1 MYQVFLDEHVLYIPG
16 DDEAVLIDPVLELA
30 LGKSGTFSARVP
42 KINPLYEKLKAL
54 DSTVRVERDGV
65 ALFYGRI
72 LSVERDFYGTKSITC
87 EGELAFLL
95 DSVQEPSEF
104 HDISPRAFLETL
116 IAKHNNQM
124 AKDGAHNKR
133 FTVGQ
138 VTVTDPNDSLY
149 RYTNWE
155 TTLDAITDKLVKGL
169 GGFLRVRHVGEVRY
183 LDYLAE
189 SDNTNTQVIE
199 FGENLLDYTDT
210 LLAEDIAT
218 RVIPLGKR
226 LETSSIAAL
235 EEYTTIKSVN
245 SGKTYVESPSAIQN
259 FGIVTKTVSFE
270 NVSVPANLK
279 KKAENYLKDSQFAD
293 VTLTLTAVDLHLV
306 HADMEAMKIGD
317 RIRVISPPHG
327 MDRFFP
333 LTRLS
338 LALDRPES
346 SSVTLG
352 TEVKAGLSERS
363 ISENKELVERIER
376 LPTQSDTLRL
386 AKDNATALI
395 TAATTGHVVTRKNEI
410 LIMDTADKNTAKK
423 VWRWN
428 VNGLGY
434 SKTGYNGY
442 YGTAITMNGA
452 IVADYITTGTLNAD
466 LIRAGTLKDR
476 AGNISWSMSTGAL
489 SAKRLSVDSPNF
501 KLTTYGHLTAKGADI
516 DGSIVASSGD
526 TKVRV
531 GYGKLSIYYQDKEL
545 GLVGGNG
552 FAGSNTIAGLN
563 FDLERTGDYMTWAAQ
578 PAGGGSYEMVWTY
591 ARSSFGNFS
600 GGMLNA
606 GCDID
611 MHYNRLRNVS
621 WPDGAINGAFHF
633 VKINAMSSDGTVA
646 SWSNGC
652 RMRFKNGILIEAT
665 F

>member
-87 EGELAFLL
+87 EGELAYLL

-104 HDISPRAFLETL
+104 HDVSPRAFLEML

-155 TTLDAITDKLVKGL
+155 TTLDAITDKLVKRL
-169 GGFLRVRHVGEVRY
+169 GGFLRVRHVGEIRY

-245 SGKTYVESPSAIQN
+245 GGKTYVESASAIQN

-279 KKAENYLKDSQFAD
+279 KKAEKYLKDSQFAD

-333 LTRLS
+333 LTELTI
-338 LALDRPES
+338 ALDHPES
-346 SSVTLG
+346 STVVLG

-363 ISENKELVERIER
+363 ISEKKELVERIER

-410 LIMDTADKNTAKK
+410 LIMDTADKATAKK

-428 VNGLGY
+428 LNGLGY
-434 SKTGYNGY
+434 SKTGYNGT

-452 IVADYITTGTLNAD
+452 IVADFITTGTLNAD
-466 LIRAGTLKDR
+466 LIRAGTLKDKQ
-476 AGNISWSMSTGAL
+476 GNISWNMSSGAL
-489 SAKRLSVDSPNF
+489 TAKKLSIDSPNF
-501 KLTTYGHLTAKGADI
+501 KLTTYGYMTAKGASI
-516 DGSIVASSGD
+516 DGSITASSGD

-531 GYGKLSIYYQDKEL
+531 GYGHLSIYYNDKEM
-545 GLVGGNG
+545 GLIGGNS
-552 FAGSNTIAGLN
+552 FAQSNSIAGLN
-563 FDLERTGDYMTWAAQ
+563 FDLENTGDYMTWAAQ
-578 PAGGGSYEMVWTY
+578 PASGGNYNMVWTY
-591 ARSSFGNFS
+591 ARSSFS
-600 GGMLNA
+600 GFTGGALNA

-611 MHYNRLRNVS
+611 MHNYTLKNVNFEGGGIS
-621 WPDGAINGAFHF
+621 GTANF
-633 VKINAMSSDGTVA
+633 VKINSMSSDGTA
-646 SWSNGC
+646 ANWSNNC
-652 RMRFKNGILIEAT
+652 YMTFKNGILIDGR

>member
-155 TTLDAITDKLVKGL
+155 TTLDAITDKLVKRL

-218 RVIPLGKR
+218 RVIPLGTR

-279 KKAENYLKDSQFAD
+279 KKAEKYLKDSQFAD

-333 LTRLS
+333 LTELTI
-338 LALDRPES
+338 ALEHPEFS
-346 SSVTLG
+346 TVVLG

-363 ISENKELVERIER
+363 ISEKKELVERIER

-395 TAATTGHVVTRKNEI
+395 TAATTGHVVTRPNEI
-410 LIMDTADKNTAKK
+410 LVMDTADKATAKK

-428 VNGLGY
+428 LNGLGY
-434 SKTGYNGY
+434 SKTGYNGT

-452 IVADYITTGTLNAD
+452 IVADFITTGTLNAD
-466 LIRAGTLKDR
+466 LIRAGILKDKQ
-476 AGNISWSMSTGAL
+476 GNISWNMSSGAL
-489 SAKRLSVDSPNF
+489 TAKKLSIDSPNF
-501 KLTTYGHLTAKGADI
+501 KLTTYGYMTAKGASI
-516 DGSIVASSGD
+516 DGSITASSGD

-531 GYGKLSIYYQDKEL
+531 GYGHLSIYYNDKEM
-545 GLVGGNG
+545 GLIGGNS
-552 FAGSNTIAGLN
+552 FAQSNSIAGLN
-563 FDLERTGDYMTWAAQ
+563 FDLENTGDYMTWAAQ
-578 PAGGGSYEMVWTY
+578 PASGGNYNMVWTY
-591 ARSSFGNFS
+591 ARSSFS
-600 GGMLNA
+600 GFTGGALNA

-611 MHYNRLRNVS
+611 MHNYTLKNVNFEGGGIS
-621 WPDGAINGAFHF
+621 GTANF
-633 VKINAMSSDGTVA
+633 VKINSMSSDGTA
-646 SWSNGC
+646 ANWSNNC
-652 RMRFKNGILIEAT
+652 YMTFKNGILIDGR

>member
-155 TTLDAITDKLVKGL
+155 TTLDAITDKLVKRL

-245 SGKTYVESPSAIQN
+245 SGKTYVESASAIQN

-279 KKAENYLKDSQFAD
+279 KKAEKYLKDSQFAD
-293 VTLTLTAVDLHLV
+293 VTLTLTAVDLHLL

-333 LTRLS
+333 LTELTI
-338 LALDRPES
+338 ALDHPES
-346 SSVTLG
+346 STVVLG

-363 ISENKELVERIER
+363 ISDKKELVERIER

-395 TAATTGHVVTRKNEI
+395 TAATTGHVVTRPNEI
-410 LIMDTADKNTAKK
+410 LVMDTADKATAKK

-428 VNGLGY
+428 LNGLGY
-434 SKTGYNGY
+434 SKTGYNGT

-452 IVADYITTGTLNAD
+452 IVADFITTGTLNAD
-466 LIRAGTLKDR
+466 LIRAGILKDKQ
-476 AGNISWSMSTGAL
+476 GNISWNMSSGAL
-489 SAKRLSVDSPNF
+489 TAKKLSIDSPNF
-501 KLTTYGHLTAKGADI
+501 KLTTYGYMTAKGASI
-516 DGSIVASSGD
+516 DGSITASSGD

-531 GYGKLSIYYQDKEL
+531 GYGHLSIYYNDKEM
-545 GLVGGNG
+545 GLIGGNS
-552 FAGSNTIAGLN
+552 FAQSNSIAGLN
-563 FDLERTGDYMTWAAQ
+563 FDLENTGDYMTWAAQ
-578 PAGGGSYEMVWTY
+578 PASGGNYNMVWTY
-591 ARSSFGNFS
+591 ARSSFS
-600 GGMLNA
+600 GFTGGALNA

-611 MHYNRLRNVS
+611 MHNYTLKNVNFEGGGIS
-621 WPDGAINGAFHF
+621 GTANF
-633 VKINAMSSDGTVA
+633 VKINSMSSDGTA
-646 SWSNGC
+646 ANWSNNC
-652 RMRFKNGILIEAT
+652 YMTFKNGILIDGR

>member
-72 LSVERDFYGTKSITC
+72 LSVKRDFYGTKSITC

-104 HDISPRAFLETL
+104 HDVSPRAFLEML

-155 TTLDAITDKLVKGL
+155 TTLDAITDKLVKRL
-169 GGFLRVRHVGEVRY
+169 GGFLRVRHVGEIRY

-245 SGKTYVESPSAIQN
+245 GGKTYVESPSAIQN

-279 KKAENYLKDSQFAD
+279 KKAEKYLTDSQFAD

-333 LTRLS
+333 LTELTI
-338 LALDRPES
+338 ALDHPES
-346 SSVTLG
+346 STVVLG

-363 ISENKELVERIER
+363 ISEKKELVERIER

-410 LIMDTADKNTAKK
+410 LIMDTADKATAKK

-428 VNGLGY
+428 LNGLGY
-434 SKTGYNGY
+434 SKTGYNGT

-452 IVADYITTGTLNAD
+452 IVADFITTGTLNAD
-466 LIRAGTLKDR
+466 LIRAGTLKDKQ
-476 AGNISWSMSTGAL
+476 GNISWNMSSGAL
-489 SAKRLSVDSPNF
+489 TAKKLSIDSPNF
-501 KLTTYGHLTAKGADI
+501 KLMTYGYMTAKGASI
-516 DGSIVASSGD
+516 DGSITASSGD

-531 GYGKLSIYYQDKEL
+531 GYGHLSIYYNDKEM
-545 GLVGGNG
+545 GLIGGNS
-552 FAGSNTIAGLN
+552 FAQSNSIAGLN
-563 FDLERTGDYMTWAAQ
+563 FDLENTGDYMTWAAQ
-578 PAGGGSYEMVWTY
+578 PASGGNYNMVWTY
-591 ARSSFGNFS
+591 ARSSFS
-600 GGMLNA
+600 GFTGGALNA

-611 MHYNRLRNVS
+611 MHNYTLKNVNFEGGGIS
-621 WPDGAINGAFHF
+621 GTANF
-633 VKINAMSSDGTVA
+633 VKINSMSSDGTA
-646 SWSNGC
+646 ANWSNNC
-652 RMRFKNGILIEAT
+652 YMTFKNGILIDGR

>member
-104 HDISPRAFLETL
+104 HDVSPRAFLETL

-155 TTLDAITDKLVKGL
+155 TTLDAITDKLVKRL
-169 GGFLRVRHVGEVRY
+169 GGFLRVRHVGEIRY

-245 SGKTYVESPSAIQN
+245 GGKTYVESPSAIQN

-279 KKAENYLKDSQFAD
+279 KKAEKYLKDSQFAD
-293 VTLTLTAVDLHLV
+293 VTLTLTAVDLHLL

-333 LTRLS
+333 LTELTI
-338 LALDRPES
+338 ALDHPES
-346 SSVTLG
+346 STVVLG

-363 ISENKELVERIER
+363 IS
-376 LPTQSDTLRL
+376 
-386 AKDNATALI
+386 
-395 TAATTGHVVTRKNEI
+395 
-410 LIMDTADKNTAKK
+410 DKK
-423 VWRWN
+423 
-428 VNGLGY
+428 
-434 SKTGYNGY
+434 
-442 YGTAITMNGA
+442 
-452 IVADYITTGTLNAD
+452 
-466 LIRAGTLKDR
+466 
-476 AGNISWSMSTGAL
+476 
-489 SAKRLSVDSPNF
+489 
-501 KLTTYGHLTAKGADI
+501 
-516 DGSIVASSGD
+516 
-526 TKVRV
+526 
-531 GYGKLSIYYQDKEL
+531 
-545 GLVGGNG
+545 
-552 FAGSNTIAGLN
+552 
-563 FDLERTGDYMTWAAQ
+563 RTGRAHRAA
-578 PAGGGSYEMVWTY
+578 A
-591 ARSSFGNFS
+591 
-600 GGMLNA
+600 
-606 GCDID
+606 
-611 MHYNRLRNVS
+611 H
-621 WPDGAINGAFHF
+621 
-633 VKINAMSSDGTVA
+633 TVRHA
-646 SWSNGC
+646 SPCQG
-652 RMRFKNGILIEAT
+652 
-665 F
+665 

>member
-104 HDISPRAFLETL
+104 HDVSPRAFLETL

-155 TTLDAITDKLVKGL
+155 TTLDAITDKLVKRL
-169 GGFLRVRHVGEVRY
+169 GGFLRVRHVGEIRY

-245 SGKTYVESPSAIQN
+245 GGKTYVESPSAIQN

-279 KKAENYLKDSQFAD
+279 KKAEKYLKDSQFAD
-293 VTLTLTAVDLHLV
+293 VTLTLTAVDLHLL

-333 LTRLS
+333 LTELTI
-338 LALDRPES
+338 ALDHPES
-346 SSVTLG
+346 STVVLG

-363 ISENKELVERIER
+363 ISEKKELVERIER

-395 TAATTGHVVTRKNEI
+395 TAATTGHVVTRPNEI
-410 LIMDTADKNTAKK
+410 LVMDTADKATAKK

-428 VNGLGY
+428 LNGLGY
-434 SKTGYNGY
+434 SKTGYNGT

-452 IVADYITTGTLNAD
+452 IVADFITTGTLNAD
-466 LIRAGTLKDR
+466 LIRAGILKDKQ
-476 AGNISWSMSTGAL
+476 GNISWNMSSGAL
-489 SAKRLSVDSPNF
+489 TAKKLSIDSPNF
-501 KLTTYGHLTAKGADI
+501 KLTTYGYMTAKGASI
-516 DGSIVASSGD
+516 DGSITASSGD

-531 GYGKLSIYYQDKEL
+531 GYGHLSIYYNDKEM
-545 GLVGGNG
+545 GLIGGNS
-552 FAGSNTIAGLN
+552 FAQSNSIAGLN
-563 FDLERTGDYMTWAAQ
+563 FDLENTGDYMTWAAQ
-578 PAGGGSYEMVWTY
+578 PASGGNYNMVWTY
-591 ARSSFGNFS
+591 ARSSFS
-600 GGMLNA
+600 GFTGGALNA

-611 MHYNRLRNVS
+611 MHNYTLKNVNFEGGGIS
-621 WPDGAINGAFHF
+621 GTANF
-633 VKINAMSSDGTVA
+633 VKINSMSSDGTA
-646 SWSNGC
+646 ANWSNNC
-652 RMRFKNGILIEAT
+652 YMTFKNGILIDGR

>member
-104 HDISPRAFLETL
+104 HDVSPRAFLEML

-155 TTLDAITDKLVKGL
+155 TTLDAITDKLVKRL

-218 RVIPLGKR
+218 RVIPLGTR

-279 KKAENYLKDSQFAD
+279 KKAEKYLKDSQFAD
-293 VTLTLTAVDLHLV
+293 VTLTLTAVDLHLL

-333 LTRLS
+333 LTELTI
-338 LALDRPES
+338 ALEHPEFS
-346 SSVTLG
+346 TVVLG

-363 ISENKELVERIER
+363 ISEKKELVERIER

-395 TAATTGHVVTRKNEI
+395 TAATTGHVVTRPNEI
-410 LIMDTADKNTAKK
+410 LVMDTADKATAKK

-428 VNGLGY
+428 LNGLGY
-434 SKTGYNGY
+434 SKTGYNGT

-452 IVADYITTGTLNAD
+452 IVADFITTGTLNAD
-466 LIRAGTLKDR
+466 LIRAGILKDKQ
-476 AGNISWSMSTGAL
+476 GNISWNMSSGAL
-489 SAKRLSVDSPNF
+489 TAKKLSIDSPNF
-501 KLTTYGHLTAKGADI
+501 KLTTYGYMTAKGASI
-516 DGSIVASSGD
+516 DGSITASSGD

-531 GYGKLSIYYQDKEL
+531 GYGHLSIYYNDKEM
-545 GLVGGNG
+545 GLIGGNS
-552 FAGSNTIAGLN
+552 FAQSNSIAGLN
-563 FDLERTGDYMTWAAQ
+563 FDLENTGDYMTWAAQ
-578 PAGGGSYEMVWTY
+578 PASGGNYNMVWTY
-591 ARSSFGNFS
+591 ARSSFS
-600 GGMLNA
+600 GFTGGALNA

-611 MHYNRLRNVS
+611 MHNYTLKNVNFEGGGIS
-621 WPDGAINGAFHF
+621 GTANF
-633 VKINAMSSDGTVA
+633 VKINSMSSDGTA
-646 SWSNGC
+646 ANWSNNC
-652 RMRFKNGILIEAT
+652 YMTFKNGILIDGR

>member
-42 KINPLYEKLKAL
+42 KVNPLYEKLKAL

-87 EGELAFLL
+87 EGELAYLL

-245 SGKTYVESPSAIQN
+245 SGKTYVESASAIQN

-376 LPTQSDTLRL
+376 LPTQSDMLRL

-428 VNGLGY
+428 AGGLGY
-434 SKTGYNGY
+434 SKTGYNGT

-452 IVADYITTGTLNAD
+452 IVADFITTGTLNAD
-466 LIRAGTLKDR
+466 LIRAGTLKDKQ
-476 AGNISWSMSTGAL
+476 GNISWNMSSGAL
-489 SAKRLSVDSPNF
+489 TAKKLSIDSPNF
-501 KLTTYGHLTAKGADI
+501 KLTTYGYMTAKGASI
-516 DGSIVASSGD
+516 DGSITASSGD

-531 GYGKLSIYYQDKEL
+531 GYGHLSIYYNDKEM
-545 GLVGGNG
+545 GLIGGNS
-552 FAGSNTIAGLN
+552 FAQSNSIAGLN
-563 FDLERTGDYMTWAAQ
+563 FDLENTGDYMTWAAQ
-578 PAGGGSYEMVWTY
+578 PASGGNYNMVWTY
-591 ARSSFGNFS
+591 ARSSFS
-600 GGMLNA
+600 GFTGGALNA

-611 MHYNRLRNVS
+611 MHNYTLKNVNFEGGGIS
-621 WPDGAINGAFHF
+621 GTANF
-633 VKINAMSSDGTVA
+633 VKINSMSSDGTA
-646 SWSNGC
+646 ANWSNNC
-652 RMRFKNGILIEAT
+652 YMTFKNGILIDGR

>member
-104 HDISPRAFLETL
+104 HDVSPRAFLEML

-155 TTLDAITDKLVKGL
+155 TTLDAITDKLVKRL
-169 GGFLRVRHVGEVRY
+169 GGFLRVRHVGEIRY

-226 LETSSIAAL
+226 LETPSIAAL

-245 SGKTYVESPSAIQN
+245 GGKTYVESPSSIQN

-279 KKAENYLKDSQFAD
+279 KKAEKYLKDSQFAD

-333 LTRLS
+333 LTELTI
-338 LALDRPES
+338 ALDHPES
-346 SSVTLG
+346 STVVLG

-363 ISENKELVERIER
+363 ISEKKELVERIER

-410 LIMDTADKNTAKK
+410 LIMDTADKATAKK

-428 VNGLGY
+428 LNGLGY
-434 SKTGYNGY
+434 SKTGYNGT

-452 IVADYITTGTLNAD
+452 IVADFITTGTLNAD
-466 LIRAGTLKDR
+466 LIRAGTLKDKQ
-476 AGNISWSMSTGAL
+476 GNISWNMSSGAL
-489 SAKRLSVDSPNF
+489 TAKKLSIDSPNF
-501 KLTTYGHLTAKGADI
+501 KLTTYGYMTAKGASI
-516 DGSIVASSGD
+516 DGSITASSGD

-531 GYGKLSIYYQDKEL
+531 GYGHLSIYYNDKEM
-545 GLVGGNG
+545 GLIGGNS
-552 FAGSNTIAGLN
+552 FAQSNSIAGLN
-563 FDLERTGDYMTWAAQ
+563 FDLENTGDYMTWAAQ
-578 PAGGGSYEMVWTY
+578 PASGGNYNMVWTY
-591 ARSSFGNFS
+591 ARSSFS
-600 GGMLNA
+600 GFTGGALNA

-611 MHYNRLRNVS
+611 MHNYTLKNVNFEGGGIS
-621 WPDGAINGAFHF
+621 GTANF
-633 VKINAMSSDGTVA
+633 VKINSMSSDGTA
-646 SWSNGC
+646 ANWSNNC
-652 RMRFKNGILIEAT
+652 YMTFKNGILIDGR

>member
-1 MYQVFLDEHVLYIPG
+1 M
-16 DDEAVLIDPVLELA
+16 
-30 LGKSGTFSARVP
+30 
-42 KINPLYEKLKAL
+42 
-54 DSTVRVERDGV
+54 
-65 ALFYGRI
+65 
-72 LSVERDFYGTKSITC
+72 
-87 EGELAFLL
+87 
-95 DSVQEPSEF
+95 
-104 HDISPRAFLETL
+104 
-116 IAKHNNQM
+116 
-124 AKDGAHNKR
+124 
-133 FTVGQ
+133 
-138 VTVTDPNDSLY
+138 
-149 RYTNWE
+149 
-155 TTLDAITDKLVKGL
+155 
-169 GGFLRVRHVGEVRY
+169 
-183 LDYLAE
+183 
-189 SDNTNTQVIE
+189 
-199 FGENLLDYTDT
+199 
-210 LLAEDIAT
+210 
-218 RVIPLGKR
+218 
-226 LETSSIAAL
+226 
-235 EEYTTIKSVN
+235 
-245 SGKTYVESPSAIQN
+245 
-259 FGIVTKTVSFE
+259 SFE

-279 KKAENYLKDSQFAD
+279 KKAEKYLKDSQFAD
-293 VTLTLTAVDLHLV
+293 VTLTLTAVDLHLL

-333 LTRLS
+333 LTELTI
-338 LALDRPES
+338 ALDHPES
-346 SSVTLG
+346 STVVLG

-363 ISENKELVERIER
+363 ISDKKELVERIER

-476 AGNISWSMSTGAL
+476 AGNISWNMSTGAL

-516 DGSIVASSGD
+516 DGS
-526 TKVRV
+526 
-531 GYGKLSIYYQDKEL
+531 
-545 GLVGGNG
+545 
-552 FAGSNTIAGLN
+552 TIAGLN